1 MRRLETT
8 ELHYEPRAGRRT
20 EALQAT
26 RRLDTAL
33 ALWRFW
39 HSPEARERVRAAIQG
54 FEAEHVQVRTT
65 IHS

>member
-1 MRRLETT
+1 MRGIETT
-8 ELHYEPRAGRRT
+8 RLHYEPRSGRRT
-20 EALQAT
+20 EALRAA

-39 HSPEARERVRAAIQG
+39 HSRETRERVREAIHE

-65 IHS
+65 VHS